1 MALAEKTARADAAAR
16 AGGRRS
22 VDRSDQAGSTAMVL
36 VVAVVLVG
44 AALFFLMIGR
54 DNAYPYVIGLLATLA
69 VCGVFS
75 LFAYASGILRFA
87 TEDGRNDV
95 TKAIAASAGEA
106 LVVSEPSG
114 RVLYANPAYLAMT
127 GATGEDDVRGVE
139 RAFTGAPEISE
150 AIYRLSQAAREGRR
164 HQEEVRRADGPEPRW
179 LRLKVRPLSG
189 EGAERVRGAAR
200 PSVWTVEDITRDRA
214 SAESAFETLQKAI
227 DFLDHAPAG
236 FFSMEP
242 DGEIGYMNATLAGWL
257 DHDLTEVGPGG
268 LALADILAADA
279 AALLRTVPAK
289 PSDVTT
295 ATFDVD
301 MKRRSGEALPVRLL
315 HKVAFSA
322 DGAPGASRT
331 LVINRGRGTDSGDSL
346 RAAEVRFARFFNSS
360 PLGIAT
366 VDRDGHVGR
375 ANPIFARMLA
385 EVAPTTEVGP
395 RSILS
400 LVKESSRPLLIQAI
414 GEAAAGKGDLA
425 PVDAAFQGDGNRFC
439 HFFVAPVD
447 DPEQPGEAAIVY
459 AVETTELRQLQE
471 QFAQSQKMNAVGQ
484 LAGGVAHD
492 FNNLLQ
498 AIIGHADLLLMDHKP
513 ADPSFNDVMQIKQ
526 NANRA
531 ASLVRQL
538 LAFSR
543 KQTLRPQVVQLG
555 DVLSDISML
564 LRRSLGERVGLDM
577 VHGRDLWPIRA
588 DVTQLEQVILNLA
601 VNARDAMPEGGKL
614 TIRTANVPAGEVARH
629 RSKDDPVEMPE
640 TDSVMIEVTDTGTG
654 IPDDIKQKIFDP
666 FFSTKDVGKGTGLGL
681 STVYG
686 IVKQSGGYIFV
697 DSQVGRGT
705 IFRIFLPRHV
715 EGEEPVVVAP
725 PVAPER
731 TPAAPAAMLVS
742 GGVEAPGAPSA
753 ASTEPVGA
761 AEASAE
767 PAEAAASPPAAPVL
781 REETGP
787 GTILLVEDEEAVRAF
802 ASRALISRGYTVLEA
817 GSGVEALEVMAEH
830 GGTVDLVV
838 SDVVMPE
845 MNGPTL
851 LGELRKSNPGI
862 KVIFVSG
869 YAEEAFKND
878 LPEGQSFAFLPKP
891 FSLKQLIEAVKEQ
904 VKV

>member
-1 MALAEKTARADAAAR
+1 MAFAEKNLRADR
-16 AGGRRS
+16 ASPAVPLTRRS
-22 VDRSDQAGSTAMVL
+22 VDRSEQSGSTAMVL

-54 DNAYPYVIGLLATLA
+54 DNAYPYVIGLLAALA

-87 TEDGRNDV
+87 SEDNRNDF
-95 TKAIAASAGEA
+95 TKAMVDSASEA
-106 LVVSEPSG
+106 VVVSDPSG
-114 RVLYANPAYLAMT
+114 RVLYANPAYLGLT
-127 GATGEDDVRGVE
+127 GASGEEDVRAVE
-139 RAFTGAPEISE
+139 RAFTGAPEVSE

-164 HQEEVRRADGPEPRW
+164 HQEEVRRAEADDARW
-179 LRLKVRPLSG
+179 LRLKVRPMTG
-189 EGAERVRGAAR
+189 EGAARIRGGGRA
-200 PSVWTVEDITRDRA
+200 SVWTVEDITRDRQ

-242 DGEIGYMNATLAGWL
+242 TGEIAYMNATLAGWL

-289 PSDVTT
+289 PSEVTT
-295 ATFDVD
+295 ATFDLD
-301 MKRRSGEALPVRLL
+301 LKRRSGEALPVRLL

-322 DGAPGASRT
+322 DGTPGASRT
-331 LVINRGRGTDSGDSL
+331 LVINRARTGDSGDSL

-366 VDRDGHVGR
+366 VDREGVVGR

-385 EVAPTTEVGP
+385 DTATGTGA
-395 RSILS
+395 RSVLS
-400 LVKESSRPLLIQAI
+400 LVKENSRPALAHAI
-414 GEAAAGKGDLA
+414 AEAAAGKGDLP
-425 PVDAAFQGDGNRFC
+425 PVDGALHGDANRFA

-447 DPEQPGEAAIVY
+447 DPEQAGEAAFVY

-492 FNNLLQ
+492 FNNVLQ

-555 DVLSDISML
+555 DVLSDLSML

-577 VHGRDLWPIRA
+577 IHGRDLWPVRA

-601 VNARDAMPEGGKL
+601 VNARDAMPDGGKL
-614 TIRTANVPAGEVARH
+614 TIRTANVAAADIARH
-629 RSKDDPVEMPE
+629 RSKDDPVDMPE
-640 TDSVMIEVTDTGTG
+640 SDAVMIEVTDTGTG
-654 IPDDIKQKIFDP
+654 IPDEIKQKIFDP
-666 FFSTKDVGKGTGLGL
+666 FFSTKEVGKGTGLGL

-686 IVKQSGGYIFV
+686 IVKQSGGYVFV

-705 IFRIFLPRHV
+705 VFRVFLPRHV
-715 EGEEPVVVAP
+715 ESAEPVAP
-725 PVAPER
+725 PAAAPSAEPPPAS
-731 TPAAPAAMLVS
+731 TPSAPAAMLVAGTPET
-742 GGVEAPGAPSA
+742 GG
-753 ASTEPVGA
+753 
-761 AEASAE
+761 
-767 PAEAAASPPAAPVL
+767 EAATPSEPPAAQPPAPAAPAAPP
-781 REETGP
+781 RDHTGA

-802 ASRALISRGYTVLEA
+802 ASRALASRGYTVLEA

-851 LGELRKSNPGI
+851 LGELRKTNPAI

-878 LPEGQSFAFLPKP
+878 LPEGQAFAFLPKP
-891 FSLKQLIEAVKEQ
+891 FSLKQLIEAVKQ
-904 VKV
+904 QAKG